1 MLTKYKKIISVILL
15 AVIIC
20 SFINIPVEA
29 RNKEASSI
37 PGNASATDAEFIPS
51 DAPKI
56 NAQSAIVMDMDTGDI
71 LYEKNAYDKRYP
83 ASITKV
89 LTCLLAVKYGN
100 VNDVLTVSDNVMK
113 QVEEGSSSIGL
124 ASGEKLT
131 LRDALYGMMLNSGNE
146 CALTIAEYIGGST
159 EGFADMMNQTARE
172 LGCRSS
178 HFVNPNGLQNE
189 DHYTTAYDMALIGIA
204 AYQYPEFKKLISSQS
219 YEIPKTN
226 KNEERV
232 LWQENRLIYEGNG
245 EYYYEHCTGG
255 KTGYTETSLA
265 TLISYAEKDGRRL
278 CTVVLKCDPT
288 TESYLDTIK
297 VDEFC
302 FNKYRL
308 CKPLFNY
315 DINENNKED
324 ILILDN
330 YYNDMNHELLKYYVN
345 HNYSFYTRS
354 YINDED
360 ILKRITYYAK
370 PEQSVAGKI
379 EFVYN
384 DEVIGFTDITTTIP
398 SITASS
404 TDALRDR
411 VKPEEKDKEIIEYV
425 WLIIKILIIFIISV
439 LLIIILVI
447 VHRWQVAK
455 DTKKNIKYYP
465 IKRDARRNKE
475 LQKEAEQNKK
485 EDK

>member
-1 MLTKYKKIISVILL
+1 
-15 AVIIC
+15 
-20 SFINIPVEA
+20 
-29 RNKEASSI
+29 
-37 PGNASATDAEFIPS
+37 
-51 DAPKI
+51 
-56 NAQSAIVMDMDTGDI
+56 
-71 LYEKNAYDKRYP
+71 
-83 ASITKV
+83 
-89 LTCLLAVKYGN
+89 
-100 VNDVLTVSDNVMK
+100 
-113 QVEEGSSSIGL
+113 
-124 ASGEKLT
+124 
-131 LRDALYGMMLNSGNE
+131 
-146 CALTIAEYIGGST
+146 
-159 EGFADMMNQTARE
+159 
-172 LGCRSS
+172 
-178 HFVNPNGLQNE
+178 
-189 DHYTTAYDMALIGIA
+189 
-204 AYQYPEFKKLISSQS
+204 
-219 YEIPKTN
+219 
-226 KNEERV
+226 
-232 LWQENRLIYEGNG
+232 
-245 EYYYEHCTGG
+245 
-255 KTGYTETSLA
+255 
-265 TLISYAEKDGRRL
+265 
-278 CTVVLKCDPT
+278 
-288 TESYLDTIK
+288 
-297 VDEFC
+297 
-302 FNKYRL
+302 
-308 CKPLFNY
+308 
-315 DINENNKED
+315 
-324 ILILDN
+324 
-330 YYNDMNHELLKYYVN
+330 MNHELLKYYVN

-425 WLIIKILIIFIISV
+425 WLIIKILIILIISV